1 MIIIKTFCHEKI
13 SDKQIRKL
21 QGEIT
26 ALIGPYGGLILSLV
40 HPNAGEIYMTSEQE
54 KLEICASS
62 RKLISYV
69 PQGNTLFSEWMM
81 EILLNL
87 ITIQNCISSMWDQ

>member
-21 QGEIT
+21 Q
-26 ALIGPYGGLILSLV
+26 
-40 HPNAGEIYMTSEQE
+40 GEIYMTSEQE